1 MFSNKQN
8 TAVMTYKLENLS
20 IGYRG
25 KEGTKVVAS
34 AINATIKAG
43 ELTCLIG
50 ANGAGKSTLL
60 RTLAAFLPRLG
71 GEIKIDDTSIDAF
84 DANKLSKMVSVV
96 LTTRLDTMNMTVR
109 DIVSLGRTPYTNFW
123 GTSRNKDKEI
133 VEYSMQQVGLSH
145 LATRFTGTL
154 SDGERQKM
162 MIAKALAQETQ
173 MIILD
178 EPTAFLDYP
187 SKIET
192 MQLLRRLSRESGKTI
207 FMSSHDF
214 ELVLQTTDSLW
225 LMTKGKGIN
234 IGSPQELSAN
244 GALSTF
250 IDRKGIS
257 YNPADMR
264 VVITD

>member
-1 MFSNKQN
+1 
-8 TAVMTYKLENLS
+8 
-20 IGYRG
+20 
-25 KEGTKVVAS
+25 
-34 AINATIKAG
+34 
-43 ELTCLIG
+43 
-50 ANGAGKSTLL
+50 
-60 RTLAAFLPRLG
+60 
-71 GEIKIDDTSIDAF
+71 
-84 DANKLSKMVSVV
+84 
-96 LTTRLDTMNMTVR
+96 
-109 DIVSLGRTPYTNFW
+109 
-123 GTSRNKDKEI
+123 
-133 VEYSMQQVGLSH
+133 MQQVGLSH

-192 MQLLRRLSRESGKTI
+192 MQLLRRLSRESG
-207 FMSSHDF
+207 
-214 ELVLQTTDSLW
+214 TTDSLW

>member
-1 MFSNKQN
+1 
-8 TAVMTYKLENLS
+8 MTYILEDLS
-20 IGYRG
+20 IGYRE
-25 KEGTKVVAS
+25 KEGTKIVAS
-34 AINATIKAG
+34 SINATIKSG

-71 GEIKIDDTSIDAF
+71 GDIKIDDRSIDTF
-84 DANKLSKMVSVV
+84 DSVELSKIVSVV
-96 LTTRLDTMNMTVR
+96 LTTRLETMNMTVR

-123 GTSRNKDKEI
+123 GTLRDKDKEI
-133 VEYSMQQVGLSH
+133 VEHSMQQVGISH
-145 LATRFTGTL
+145 LAARMTGTL

-173 MIILD
+173 MIVLD

-234 IGSPQELSAN
+234 IGTPRQLSAN
-244 GALSTF
+244 GALSNF
-250 IDRKGIS
+250 IDRGGIT
-257 YNPADMR
+257 YNPDDMR
-264 VVITD
+264 VVVKD